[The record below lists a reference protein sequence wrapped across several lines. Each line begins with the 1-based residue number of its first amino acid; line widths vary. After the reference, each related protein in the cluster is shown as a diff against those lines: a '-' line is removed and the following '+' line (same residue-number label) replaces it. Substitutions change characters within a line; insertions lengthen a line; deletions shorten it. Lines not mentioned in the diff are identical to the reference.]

1 MKNPF
6 KFFGLCAAA
15 LCFAFAS
22 PGNGE
27 PKKVT
32 VVIDAG
38 HGGKDL
44 GAAHG
49 WITEKAIVSEIAAKI
64 REQNKDS
71 EVTIHLLR
79 DSDEFM
85 ELRERVARINELKPD
100 LVLSLHLNY
109 VKGKPNTGM
118 EFYICEDSKEYAKA
132 SAYAQMLSDKF
143 EDAKFEVDGI
153 KNAPFYILKRSE
165 VPVVVFEMG
174 YLSSETDREYL
185 TDKDGQ
191 DVIVTTILEFIKEIK

>member
-1 MKNPF
+1 MNNLF

-22 PGNGE
+22 PDGE

-38 HGGKDL
+38 HGGKDW

-49 WITEKAIVSEIAAKI
+49 RITEKAIVSEIAAKI

-71 EVTIHLLR
+71 EITIHLLR
-79 DSDEFM
+79 ESDEFI
-85 ELRERVARINELKPD
+85 ELSDRVARINALKPD

-109 VKGKPNTGM
+109 VKGKPNAGM
-118 EFYICEDSKEYAKA
+118 EFYVCEDAKEHAKA

-153 KNAPFYILKRSE
+153 KNAPFYILKKSE
-165 VPVVVFEMG
+165 APVVVFEMG
-174 YLSSETDREYL
+174 YLSSETDRAYL

>member
-22 PGNGE
+22 PGNNE

-38 HGGKDL
+38 HGGKDF
-44 GAAHG
+44 GATHG
-49 WITEKAIVSEIAAKI
+49 SLAEKAIVSEIAAKI
-64 REQNKDS
+64 KAQNKDT

-79 DSDEFM
+79 EADDFM
-85 ELRERVARINELKPD
+85 ELSERVSRINELNPD

-109 VKGKPNTGM
+109 VKGKPNAGM
-118 EFYICEDSKEYAKA
+118 EFFVCEDAKEHAKA

-143 EDAKFEVDGI
+143 EEAKFEVDGI

-174 YLSSETDREYL
+174 YLSSETDRAYL
-185 TDKDGQ
+185 TGKDGQ